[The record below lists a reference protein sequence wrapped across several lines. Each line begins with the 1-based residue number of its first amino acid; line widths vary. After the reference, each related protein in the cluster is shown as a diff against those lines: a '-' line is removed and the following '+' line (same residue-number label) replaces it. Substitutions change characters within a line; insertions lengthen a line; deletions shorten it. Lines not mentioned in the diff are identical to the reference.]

1 MTQADAMKA
10 LSDGP
15 AFAAPQTG
23 DMESSQPVSRKKSPE
38 LASPVVTPFP
48 LVSITAD
55 GASASL
61 PGGGL
66 AGAAPKKS
74 DGSSF
79 EIIRS
84 LSRNFLLGAMAISI
98 VAVAATV
105 WACWLLG
112 FLLRDG
118 ILQNDELCLWVA
130 SLSLPTLAFSALII
144 RYRRTLKSLADNHD
158 RLREL
163 AGRLIQGQEI
173 ESSRIAREVH
183 DDINQQ
189 LASLSIG
196 LSALKRKI
204 GDPHASDVNVL
215 QQRLH
220 STIEDVRRISR
231 NLHPSVLRH
240 VGLPAALE
248 ALCQHEAEHRKFSLL
263 FQADAQTGAIPEDAA
278 LCLYRV
284 AQEALRNIAEHAI
297 ASVVRVTLQRQPQSI
312 ELLIEDNGHGFDSE
326 HREQGAG
333 RGIGLSCMEE
343 RVRLLYGAL
352 DIRSAPGV
360 GCSIRA
366 NVPVA
371 P

>member
-1 MTQADAMKA
+1 MKA
-10 LSDGP
+10 LSDRPDFAVPQVGGTEWGQHALRKQSLGVALPVAASAPP
-15 AFAAPQTG
+15 ANNTADVTFADFAGGAAP
-23 DMESSQPVSRKKSPE
+23 
-38 LASPVVTPFP
+38 
-48 LVSITAD
+48 
-55 GASASL
+55 
-61 PGGGL
+61 
-66 AGAAPKKS
+66 GAAPKKS
-74 DGSSF
+74 DASIF
-79 EIIRS
+79 EIIHG
-84 LSRNFLLGAMAISI
+84 LSRHHLLGAIAISI
-98 VAVAATV
+98 VAVAATA

-118 ILQNDELCLWVA
+118 VLQTDELWLWVA

-144 RYRRTLKSLADNHD
+144 RYRRTLKSLAENHD

-196 LSALKRKI
+196 LSALKRKV
-204 GDPHASDVNVL
+204 GDLHCSDVNVL

-248 ALCQHEAEHRKFSLL
+248 ALCQHEAEHRKFSLQ
-263 FQADAQTGAIPEDAA
+263 FQADAGLGAISEDAA

-284 AQEALRNIAEHAI
+284 RPGSAAQHCRACHRQRRSRNAA
-297 ASVVRVTLQRQPQSI
+297 T
-312 ELLIEDNGHGFDSE
+312 
-326 HREQGAG
+326 
-333 RGIGLSCMEE
+333 
-343 RVRLLYGAL
+343 
-352 DIRSAPGV
+352 SAAV
-360 GCSIRA
+360 D
-366 NVPVA
+366 
-371 P
+371 